1 MGLYWALI
9 ERAAKQGLSRF
20 NFGRCT
26 PGSPTH
32 VFKAQWGAVDE
43 PLWWYAGRGSG
54 AASTPSPDS
63 AKFRLAVRIWQRLP
77 LGIVGAVGP
86 RIVRNIP

>member
-9 ERAAKQGLSRF
+9 ERAANEGLRRF

-26 PGSPTH
+26 PESPTH
-32 VFKAQWGAVDE
+32 IFKRQWGAVDE
-43 PLWWYAGRGSG
+43 PLWWYAGRGMG
-54 AASTPSPDS
+54 EARTPSPDS
-63 AKFRLAVRIWQRLP
+63 AKFRLAVRVWQRLP
-77 LGIVGAVGP
+77 LAITNALGS